1 MPLSVFCLVLF
12 AALMHASW
20 NALVKGAPDKL
31 LTTVLVSGFA
41 ALIAACALPF
51 LPAPAAA
58 SWPFLVVSPLL
69 QALYFALVARCY
81 HVADMSQAYPL
92 MRGAAPLL
100 VAVVGVLWLGEHLA
114 PLAWLGIAVV
124 CAGVLAMALGSGRL
138 HHAALPLLN
147 AAVIAGYTLLDA
159 AGARRS
165 GHPLSYTLWLFALT
179 ALPLLAWALLA
190 RRAAF
195 LAYLRGNAARGLAG
209 GVGTLLSYSLA
220 LWAMTRAPVAL
231 VAALR
236 ESAIVFGLGISVLL
250 LKERPPRARLLAAGV
265 IALGVAVL
273 RLA

>member
-12 AALMHASW
+12 AALMHAGW

-58 SWPFLVVSPLL
+58 SWPFLMVSPLL

-81 HVADMSQAYPL
+81 QVADMSQAYPL

-100 VAVVGVLWLGEHLA
+100 VAVVGALWLGEQLA

-165 GHPLSYTLWLFALT
+165 GHALSYTLWLFALT
-179 ALPLLAWALLA
+179 SLPLLAWALLA